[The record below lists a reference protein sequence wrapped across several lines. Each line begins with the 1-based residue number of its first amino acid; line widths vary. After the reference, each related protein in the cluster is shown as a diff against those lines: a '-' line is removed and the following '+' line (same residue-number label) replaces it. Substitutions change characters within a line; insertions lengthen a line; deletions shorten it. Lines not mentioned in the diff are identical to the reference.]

1 MNTLVYKDFVG
12 SFNYIEEE
20 EKHYGKI
27 QGISDLVTF
36 EGTSIAE
43 IKSAFIEAVE
53 DYIELCKEV
62 KKDPYKSF
70 KGTFNIRI
78 SSELHRQATL
88 KAKKHNLNLNQFVQK
103 AIEQAVHK

>member
-20 EKHYGKI
+20 EILYGKI

-36 EGTSIAE
+36 EGASIAE
-43 IKSAFIEAVE
+43 VKNAFIEAVD

-62 KKDPYKSF
+62 NKDPYKSF
-70 KGTFNIRI
+70 KGTFNVRI

-88 KAKKHNLNLNQFVQK
+88 KATRHNLNLNQFVQK
-103 AIEQAVHK
+103 AIEKAVHQ

>member
-1 MNTLVYKDFVG
+1 MNTLTYKDFVG

-20 EKHYGKI
+20 EMLYGKL

-36 EGTSIAE
+36 QGTSITE
-43 IKSAFIEAVE
+43 VKNAFIEAVD

-62 KKDPYKSF
+62 NKDPFKSF

-78 SSELHRQATL
+78 SPALHRQATL
-88 KAKKHNLNLNQFVQK
+88 KASRHNLNLNQFVQK
-103 AIEQAVHK
+103 AIEQAVNQ